1 MNACRQAAIVLLSI
15 AVAACSRKGDESH
28 AAIAPATDSRA
39 NATTAPATPD
49 IPAAE
54 PDVPVAAPPVPE
66 APATLTDFNLAAAD
80 AGGDIEELTGFYGPG
95 LAGHWLI
102 DGLPAPTWFAPADW
116 NPNMMYG
123 ETYFAKYPQEIL
135 FSFYER
141 QPALVGA
148 VTILPPDVPTVKVED
163 AFTGPAAVE
172 VWISM
177 DIAPGQFK
185 KVATATL
192 EAKPGEQTIAFP
204 ATEARFVKLRL
215 LSGSS
220 KRVVEMAEVR
230 VLESVREGYEP
241 LFTRVADA
249 KLWKGS
255 PREAAQRGL
264 EWLQQSAVDW
274 TDRNKCFGCHVQAQA
289 LMGQAVALENGYRV
303 SMPAVKWLADFMRK
317 QQTPEGTLGANHEL
331 SSAVFG
337 AMGFAYAAEASG
349 RTNYPELLKTV
360 DYVLR
365 IQAKDGSIPEEFSDP
380 PVVQGQFM
388 LAGNAL
394 VAFEWA
400 AAHSRDPKYR
410 QAAQDAITWI
420 ANSEPEITQDV
431 AFKIVAVNH
440 YGTLEQKRAAW
451 PLVETL
457 AAQQAPDGGWKETP
471 SMEGS
476 NAFATGQVLY
486 AIKQAGISVRSEM
499 FKRGVDYLLKTQ
511 VREPTPANGSWKA
524 VHTNSDRPSDFAPT
538 MWAVIGL
545 AGAYGTEPVGALQI
559 MKAGDKVAARN
570 LEIVL
575 DVSGSMNT
583 RLGDGNRWDTA
594 LKALKEV
601 VDTLPEDLNVGLRV
615 YGHRYS
621 SKSAETCQDTE
632 LVVPLAKLD
641 REKIL
646 TTAAGLK
653 PRGETPLIR
662 SILKSVGDL
671 KSAGGGSVILI
682 TDGEESCKGSAK
694 AAAKEIKASGVNLT
708 LNIVGFTITGK
719 AVENELG
726 ALASSTGGR
735 YYGAQDGQQLA
746 RAVKLAA
753 LQRLPY
759 DVLDVAGKVIASGQT
774 SELSRELAPGNY
786 RVRIDALGQKLEEPM
801 AIVADQTT
809 KLTLGVEND
818 RFVVRH

>member
-1 MNACRQAAIVLLSI
+1 
-15 AVAACSRKGDESH
+15 
-28 AAIAPATDSRA
+28 
-39 NATTAPATPD
+39 
-49 IPAAE
+49 
-54 PDVPVAAPPVPE
+54 
-66 APATLTDFNLAAAD
+66 
-80 AGGDIEELTGFYGPG
+80 
-95 LAGHWLI
+95 
-102 DGLPAPTWFAPADW
+102 
-116 NPNMMYG
+116 
-123 ETYFAKYPQEIL
+123 
-135 FSFYER
+135 
-141 QPALVGA
+141 
-148 VTILPPDVPTVKVED
+148 
-163 AFTGPAAVE
+163 
-172 VWISM
+172 
-177 DIAPGQFK
+177 
-185 KVATATL
+185 
-192 EAKPGEQTIAFP
+192 
-204 ATEARFVKLRL
+204 
-215 LSGSS
+215 
-220 KRVVEMAEVR
+220 
-230 VLESVREGYEP
+230 
-241 LFTRVADA
+241 
-249 KLWKGS
+249 
-255 PREAAQRGL
+255 
-264 EWLQQSAVDW
+264 
-274 TDRNKCFGCHVQAQA
+274 
-289 LMGQAVALENGYRV
+289 
-303 SMPAVKWLADFMRK
+303 
-317 QQTPEGTLGANHEL
+317 
-331 SSAVFG
+331 
-337 AMGFAYAAEASG
+337 
-349 RTNYPELLKTV
+349 
-360 DYVLR
+360 
-365 IQAKDGSIPEEFSDP
+365 
-380 PVVQGQFM
+380 
-388 LAGNAL
+388 
-394 VAFEWA
+394 
-400 AAHSRDPKYR
+400 
-410 QAAQDAITWI
+410 
-420 ANSEPEITQDV
+420 
-431 AFKIVAVNH
+431 
-440 YGTLEQKRAAW
+440 
-451 PLVETL
+451 
-457 AAQQAPDGGWKETP
+457 
-471 SMEGS
+471 
-476 NAFATGQVLY
+476 
-486 AIKQAGISVRSEM
+486 M